1 MLCLGGLKEN
11 PNDVWKEKIK
21 WYFENNH
28 LKDLNRIDGESMEF
42 EWQLLPGFT
51 TFGLLEQIQEFMK
64 EQKCHPEQ
72 FKGRIIFMSM
82 YNDIAWGEKGNT
94 GRGEYNSQTVADYAR
109 RFPRGHWSFLGPGS
123 EKKWYGTYSDNPDG
137 VWEKSAADMML
148 EFGETIHPLFRASS
162 ALERGELR
170 SKEGRKKTIHFNG
183 SEQNVEFILRTV
195 MSANQLSIYGTV
207 ADICTEVSEDTM
219 ASGKPEAHAAQDPL
233 ETMKIP
239 TGRPSDR

>member
-1 MLCLGGLKEN
+1 MIKNQAQIIGVSLIDYKDYTWRATSLLYDRIHQISNAKTPSQTSVLCLGGLKEN
-11 PNDVWKEKIK
+11 PNEVWKEKIK

-28 LKDLNRIDGESMEF
+28 LKDLNRTDGESMEF

-162 ALERGELR
+162 A
-170 SKEGRKKTIHFNG
+170 
-183 SEQNVEFILRTV
+183 
-195 MSANQLSIYGTV
+195 
-207 ADICTEVSEDTM
+207 
-219 ASGKPEAHAAQDPL
+219 P
-233 ETMKIP
+233 
-239 TGRPSDR
+239 